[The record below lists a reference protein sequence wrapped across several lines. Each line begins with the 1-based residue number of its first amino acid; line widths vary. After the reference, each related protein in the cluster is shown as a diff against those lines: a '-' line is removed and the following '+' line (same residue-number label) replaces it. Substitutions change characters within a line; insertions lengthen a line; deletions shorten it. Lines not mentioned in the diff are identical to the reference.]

1 MTTVDDTDDDLIVI
15 FFAFA
20 LPLASCWS
28 NGPYLGPRTE
38 TKLVPNG
45 ALIREDKLLRI
56 GAVALH
62 LMKCIQS
69 CNIPTIN
76 VTAYKLAQR
85 ESVINSGFEM
95 YPASW
100 QDPR

>member
-1 MTTVDDTDDDLIVI
+1 MGRTWV
-15 FFAFA
+15 
-20 LPLASCWS
+20 
-28 NGPYLGPRTE
+28 RTE
-38 TKLVPNG
+38 LVPNG
-45 ALIREDKLLRI
+45 SALIREDKLLRI

-85 ESVINSGFEM
+85 EGVINSGFER
-95 YPASW
+95 YPAS
-100 QDPR
+100 